1 MCTSSCSGTFKRKRQ
16 KYIRHLGLIYKDNL
30 GSSSQTNLFFSFETG
45 GLGFI
50 VNPLKE
56 GSEALAQ
63 EAIALLSSLAMIG
76 LA

>member
-1 MCTSSCSGTFKRKRQ
+1 MCTSSCFSTLKRKRQ
-16 KYIRHLGLIYKDNL
+16 KNIRHQGLIYKDKL
-30 GSSSQTNLFFSFETG
+30 GSSSHTNLFFSFETG
-45 GLGFI
+45 GLGFM
-50 VNPLKE
+50 VNTLKE